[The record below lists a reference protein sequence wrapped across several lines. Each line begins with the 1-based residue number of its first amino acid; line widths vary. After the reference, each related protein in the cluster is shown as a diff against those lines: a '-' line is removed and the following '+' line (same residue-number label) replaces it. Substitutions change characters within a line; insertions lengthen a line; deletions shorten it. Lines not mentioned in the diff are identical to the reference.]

1 MMRKD
6 TQHPYE
12 VLVVLDPEFGER
24 LKDWWPGRPV
34 WIVASEVN
42 NRVADSLWKNA
53 PERHGHLTGI
63 SGLTH
68 CLDRG
73 REGCFLEY
81 LYTIDLHHGPLSA
94 DPPYTVMRAIGV
106 CLTPT
111 IGEALR
117 DYGFSRLEANP
128 EGFVASR
135 TLEEA
140 SRIRD

>member
-1 MMRKD
+1 MIRKN
-6 TQHPYE
+6 TEHPYE

-34 WIVASEVN
+34 WIVNSEVN
-42 NRVADSLWKNA
+42 NRAAESLWKNA
-53 PERHGHLTGI
+53 PDQHGHLTGI

-68 CLDRG
+68 YLDRG
-73 REGCFLEY
+73 SEGCFLAY
-81 LYTIDLHHGPLSA
+81 LDTIDLHHGPLSA
-94 DPPYTVMRAIGV
+94 DPPYTVMRVIGA

-111 IGEALR
+111 VREALC

-128 EGFVASR
+128 EGFVAFR
-135 TLEEA
+135 TREEA